1 MHPHIHEEADTVT
14 LRDVMRVSVR
24 IYLNAKAGH
33 STSATLKDVLFLN
46 FPAVRDIHQL
56 RGLLTGTPLCEIL
69 GSSRSAIHRQGTL
82 IDFGAL
88 DGQRD
93 LAEATRVPLPSHVDT
108 PLLGERTDGTDGDT
122 WCIFECSGD
131 VKTADGTQDQER
143 ASGPGVP
150 LSLTLPP
157 DLPPATEKG
166 ERRAHPAT
174 RSAGLELLSL

>member
-24 IYLNAKAGH
+24 IYLNPKAGH

-93 LAEATRVPLPSHVDT
+93 LAEATRAPLPSHVDT

-143 ASGPGVP
+143 VRVQESHC
-150 LSLTLPP
+150 LSPCPQTCLQQQKRGRGEPIP
-157 DLPPATEKG
+157 PPAQLVW
-166 ERRAHPAT
+166 
-174 RSAGLELLSL
+174 SY